1 MSALSPARRN
11 LTLAI
16 LAALV
21 VAAASV
27 LSPPSLEA
35 ASKKK
40 VDINTASREELEALP
55 GIGEATANKIIAG
68 RPYSSVADLSKAG
81 VTEAQIQKIS
91 GMVKAGHS
99 AAEKP
104 AKAEKSSK
112 AEKAEKP
119 AKSEK
124 AAAAPKA
131 ETADKPAAA
140 KDKSAA
146 KEKPAASSGPVDLN
160 TASQK
165 DLEALPGVGEVTAKK
180 IIAGRPYSSVADLSK
195 AGVSQ
200 GTITKISPMV
210 TVSAPKTASKSKS
223 SSTAS
228 SSSASSSAPA
238 SGSSAGAPA
247 PPSTKASKP
256 APKTAE
262 PEEVAYQPPPS
273 KGMVWVNLDSKIF
286 HREGDRWYGKTKNG
300 KYMTEADAVK
310 EGYRVSKEKGEP
322 AAK

>member
-1 MSALSPARRN
+1 MSVLSSARRN

-91 GMVKAGHS
+91 GMVKASH
-99 AAEKP
+99 APAEKP
-104 AKAEKSSK
+104 AKAEK
-112 AEKAEKP
+112 AEKSS
-119 AKSEK
+119 KSEK
-124 AAAAPKA
+124 AAAAPKSEPA
-131 ETADKPAAA
+131 AKETSASKGKPAA
-140 KDKSAA
+140 
-146 KEKPAASSGPVDLN
+146 SGPVDLN

-165 DLEALPGVGEVTAKK
+165 ELEALPGVGEVTAKK

-200 GTITKISPMV
+200 STITKISPQV
-210 TVSAPKTASKSKS
+210 TVSGSKTGSKSKS
-223 SSTAS
+223 PSPES
-228 SSSASSSAPA
+228 SSPASAS
-238 SGSSAGAPA
+238 A

-256 APKTAE
+256 APMAGE
-262 PEEVAYQPPPS
+262 PEEATYQPPPS
-273 KGMVWVNLDSKIF
+273 KGMVWVNLDTKIF
-286 HREGDRWYGKTKNG
+286 HREGDHWYGKTKHG

-322 AAK
+322 TR

>member
-1 MSALSPARRN
+1 MSVLSSARRN

-55 GIGEATANKIIAG
+55 GICEATANKIIAG

-91 GMVKAGHS
+91 GMVKASHVP
-99 AAEKP
+99 AEKP
-104 AKAEKSSK
+104 AKAEK
-112 AEKAEKP
+112 AEKSP
-119 AKSEK
+119 KSEK
-124 AAAAPKA
+124 AAAAPKSEPA
-131 ETADKPAAA
+131 AKETSASKGKPAA
-140 KDKSAA
+140 
-146 KEKPAASSGPVDLN
+146 SGPVDLN

-165 DLEALPGVGEVTAKK
+165 ELEALPGVGEVTAKK

-200 GTITKISPMV
+200 STITKISPQV
-210 TVSAPKTASKSKS
+210 TVSSSKTAWKSKS
-223 SSTAS
+223 SSPAS
-228 SSSASSSAPA
+228 SSSASASAPA
-238 SGSSAGAPA
+238 SASSSA

-256 APKTAE
+256 APMAGE
-262 PEEVAYQPPPS
+262 PEEATYQPPPS
-273 KGMVWVNLDSKIF
+273 KGMVWVNLDTKIF
-286 HREGDRWYGKTKNG
+286 HREGDHWYGKTKHG

-322 AAK
+322 TR

>member
-1 MSALSPARRN
+1 MFVPSPARRN

-99 AAEKP
+99 TAEKP

-112 AEKAEKP
+112 ADKP
-119 AKSEK
+119 AKPEK
-124 AAAAPKA
+124 AAPAPKA
-131 ETADKPAAA
+131 ETAEKPAAA

-146 KEKPAASSGPVDLN
+146 KEKPAASGPVDLN

-247 PPSTKASKP
+247 PPSTKASKA

>member
-1 MSALSPARRN
+1 

-112 AEKAEKP
+112 GEKAEKP

-131 ETADKPAAA
+131 ETAEKPAAA

-180 IIAGRPYSSVADLSK
+180 IIAGRPYTSVADLSK

-210 TVSAPKTASKSKS
+210 TVSASKSKSKSPS

-228 SSSASSSAPA
+228 SPSASSSAPA
-238 SGSSAGAPA
+238 PSSS
-247 PPSTKASKP
+247 STKASKP